1 MAKQKPDDVAAIPLL
16 PEQIPPWVEYEVGDS
31 VYLYGKEY
39 WVIDADGELIEAYW
53 QDD

>member
-1 MAKQKPDDVAAIPLL
+1 MPLG
-16 PEQIPPWVEYEVGDS
+16 PAEIPPWVPYEPSDS

-39 WVIDADGELIEAYW
+39 WVIDADGNLVEAYW